1 MLLPPN
7 ITYCLQKK
15 ILDSKTV
22 GPAASSHLTSPFTNS
37 GNWIITVKMSDDYDP
52 DHGDHGDHGDHD
64 QPDDQGGNGDFG
76 LTAAPGVEPEFGLE
90 WPDFQNPELASVGEI
105 VLSGQIRFVAR
116 QNQAL
121 MGMVQN
127 LYSAISKSRS
137 RRSSMSSTGAS
148 SDAGDSAHLR
158 MPDENAERV
167 AQAYQTLIEGGEI
180 YETLAQLHAVFV
192 QLNGKKLYVMRN
204 MTSARDA
211 QTFAQHI
218 IKQIEDK
225 QSDPAGQEDT
235 DLVER
240 QDIILTNMKLLTPD
254 LITGLYIMLN
264 KAKKANDQPDN
275 TNKGKRKATVKQ
287 KAKVTQ
293 DRASAVL
300 AGDGGNHESDGG
312 TENRNLETTR
322 TTAGGPSRQLS
333 LNSQASSPVKRSL
346 RSRQISGSSGVGADA
361 AASSQHSQ
369 ASATTIQRRRSK
381 QKTRFVLCDNDE
393 DDDDAEDEL

>member
-1 MLLPPN
+1 
-7 ITYCLQKK
+7 
-15 ILDSKTV
+15 
-22 GPAASSHLTSPFTNS
+22 
-37 GNWIITVKMSDDYDP
+37 MSDNDHDHDHGGQTHGGQ
-52 DHGDHGDHGDHD
+52 DHGDGDHGGQTHGDGDH
-64 QPDDQGGNGDFG
+64 GDFG
-76 LTAAPGVEPEFGLE
+76 LTAAPHLEPEVGLE
-90 WPDFQNPELASVGEI
+90 WPDFQNPENASVGEV
-105 VLSGQIRFVAR
+105 VLSGQLRFVAR

-121 MGMVQN
+121 MGVVQN
-127 LYSAISKSRS
+127 LYSAISESQS

-148 SDAGDSAHLR
+148 SDAGDSVHLR

-180 YETLAQLHAVFV
+180 YETVAQFHGVFV
-192 QLNGKKLYVMRN
+192 QLNSKKLYVMRN
-204 MTSARDA
+204 TTSTKDA
-211 QTFAQHI
+211 QTFAQHV

-240 QDIILTNMKLLTPD
+240 QDVILTNLKLLTPD
-254 LITGLYIMLN
+254 LTTDLYIMLN
-264 KAKKANDQPDN
+264 KAKKANDLKDQPDKD
-275 TNKGKRKATVKQ
+275 NKGKRKATSKK
-287 KAKVTQ
+287 KAKATQ
-293 DRASAVL
+293 DGTSAVVT
-300 AGDGGNHESDGG
+300 GDDGHHESDDG
-312 TENRNLETTR
+312 TENRNR

-381 QKTRFVLCDNDE
+381 QKTRFVLSDNDE
-393 DDDDAEDEL
+393 DEDEDAEDEL